1 MIRLTTL
8 FFLLLLA
15 FSSFSQESWTLE
27 KCIDYA
33 LKNNLNIKESQLD
46 VDLSKASLNK
56 TTFDYLPTLNGYLSH
71 GYNFGQRI
79 DPFTNTF
86 ATERVRSNNFYLSS
100 SVTLFSGLQNYY
112 TKQKVT
118 SDYKAQQ
125 YNVAIQQRN
134 LKIDVTAA
142 YLQVILNQEILKTY
156 QEQLKLTEQQKKRTK
171 QLIQANR
178 KTKSDLLEIEAQL
191 SLDELNVTKATNDI
205 KTTTL
210 MLKQLINLSKETDF
224 KIEQTEI
231 DQPIEQL
238 TELDYTSLVEIE
250 QAKERLNSSFKS
262 LQIAKGGI
270 YPRLSLN
277 ASVGSGFSGNN
288 VEVTP
293 NGDFV
298 TKRFNNQLDENLYQS
313 VTLSLSIPILD
324 RHQTTFNIQRAKI
337 EVEKA
342 KINQE
347 RTDQDLQNK
356 VEQLEIDIDNA
367 KSELVLSE
375 KALKSAQLFSENAKL
390 KYENGAMNFATYNET
405 STKLFVAQSNFIQSK
420 FQYHFKNKLMAI
432 YSE

>member
-1 MIRLTTL
+1 MTRLTTL

-15 FSSFSQESWTLE
+15 LSSFSQENWTLE
-27 KCIDYA
+27 KCIDHA

-46 VDLSKASLNK
+46 VDLSKASSNK
-56 TTFDYLPTLNGYLSH
+56 TTFDYLPTLSGNATH

-100 SVTLFSGLQNYY
+100 SITLFSGLQNYY
-112 TKQKVT
+112 TKQKVK

-134 LKIDVTAA
+134 LKIDVTAS

-156 QEQLKLTEQQKKRTK
+156 QEQLKLTQQQKERTK

-191 SLDELNVTKATNDI
+191 SLNELNVTKATNDI

-238 TELDYTSLVEIE
+238 TELDYTSLIETE

-262 LQIAKGGI
+262 LQIAQGGI
-270 YPRLSLN
+270 YPRY
-277 ASVGSGFSGNN
+277 
-288 VEVTP
+288 
-293 NGDFV
+293 
-298 TKRFNNQLDENLYQS
+298 R
-313 VTLSLSIPILD
+313 
-324 RHQTTFNIQRAKI
+324 
-337 EVEKA
+337 
-342 KINQE
+342 
-347 RTDQDLQNK
+347 
-356 VEQLEIDIDNA
+356 
-367 KSELVLSE
+367 
-375 KALKSAQLFSENAKL
+375 
-390 KYENGAMNFATYNET
+390 
-405 STKLFVAQSNFIQSK
+405 
-420 FQYHFKNKLMAI
+420 
-432 YSE
+432 